1 MTTGKKTSN
10 AFLIAAN
17 LVPLIGV
24 LFFGWDG
31 KGIIVVYILE
41 TIIIGI
47 LNALKMLIVYLVN
60 GTRNE
65 KKGKSE
71 FTQGVSGLG
80 LIPFFLFHYNFFIFV
95 QSVLFFAFSSMWEP
109 MGRGPEPFNVIAN
122 FRLYINDDTLLALGS
137 LLIANLSYFA
147 DDFLLSGKYKTVS
160 MQSLMM
166 APYKRIFLQQFLVI
180 LGGFIFML
188 TGGISVVMGLFVVLK
203 IIADYLSANYGNNSK
218 VEKWISKNIKD
229 KNGEGLSDEQKEMV
243 KTMFGRDDK

>member
-41 TIIIGI
+41 TVIIGI
-47 LNALKMLIVYLVN
+47 LNALKMLTVYLVN
-60 GTRNE
+60 GTKNE
-65 KKGKSE
+65 EEEKSE

-95 QSVLFFAFSSMWEP
+95 QSVLFFAFSSMWESI
-109 MGRGPEPFNVIAN
+109 GKGPEPFNVIAN

-137 LLIANLSYFA
+137 LLMANLIYVA
-147 DDFLLSGKYKTVS
+147 DDFIFSEKYKTAS

-188 TGGISVVMGLFVVLK
+188 TGGISIVMGLFVVLK
-203 IIADYLSANYGNNSK
+203 IIADYLSANYGNNPK
-218 VEKWISKNIKD
+218 VTSWITKNVKG
-229 KNGEGLSDEQKEMV
+229 KNGKELSDEEKKMV
-243 KTMFGRDDK
+243 ENMFGRGK